1 VPKSSGI
8 GELARKKRVPCE
20 GGVPL
25 LTRAQAKELL
35 RALPGWTLA
44 SNGKSIRKEWLMKDF
59 VAAVRLI
66 DRIKDVAEAD
76 GHHPDLHLTGYRR
89 LAVELFT
96 HAIGGL
102 SENDFILA
110 AKIEKLPKALKK
122 A

>member
-1 VPKSSGI
+1 VAKSCGI
-8 GELARKKRVPCE
+8 GELARKKCVPCE
-20 GGVPL
+20 GGVPRVP
-25 LTRAQAKELL
+25 RAQAREFLN
-35 RALPGWTLA
+35 ALPGWTLA
-44 SNGKSIRKEWLMKDF
+44 SNAKSIRKEWLMKDF
-59 VAAVRLI
+59 IAAVTLI
-66 DRIKDVAEAD
+66 NRIKDVAETD
-76 GHHPDLHLTGYRR
+76 DHHPDLHLTGYRR